1 MHIGETLPLW
11 TFTYDEM
18 LRLIR
23 NGFVSMVGC
32 CCTLTGHSFEKR
44 APLLQEFLKN
54 AVKFNDSCNASI
66 EYHKSL
72 ESRCSKEGL
81 STFKFN
87 ILGCHPFKELIWL
100 LGTRHSTLSSCM
112 LSGILNV
119 LHARR
124 LSIEKTQVCV
134 PENCN
139 NSVTVAHAQ
148 WLFDEITKMLKVL
161 LDQPQN
167 SKLLSEGVAVLNI
180 LNVGHSKAAREFFR
194 FFCHYCERSLLL
206 VFQPAASEL
215 HSLVPKG
222 RCKETA
228 VDYIYDQ
235 TLPDN
240 AHLSLDDVSHLE
252 HILRAKYDDVEG
264 KLHKVDLS
272 SIADMEKTK
281 KKLEEIVVSNMGI
294 YERGL
299 PMKYVFL
306 FSLLQS
312 SSVTLARRSYI
323 TELADSNKIDM
334 KENDVGMFLNLFT
347 SFASL
352 FYVPSLSDV
361 IIVDIEKFTDCVDRL
376 YAETSSEGSSCGF
389 INEEA
394 IDSLAKEEELDPE
407 LFKVA
412 LQGFCFAVRIKK
424 SQLKNV
430 NFTIQDDYLYLYYV
444 PSMRCSDKEIN
455 DRFSNSL
462 YLKVKPMCMPCNIQ
476 VLLLRHIIKKER
488 FLLIPTPHIN
498 ATTIGVRF
506 QEICIEVT
514 LIDHGDA
521 IELRLQ
527 GNHSPD
533 NYIKACSLLVKACIA
548 AMKDAKKATDGF
560 QYGFAFKC
568 ANPESHQYHLLDN
581 KDHCDD
587 CESGA
592 NDDRYSAKFRDY
604 WNHAMVSQHFMFI
617 NNYCSSPLAHER

>member
-1 MHIGETLPLW
+1 
-11 TFTYDEM
+11 M

-23 NGFVSMVGC
+23 NSSVSMVGC
-32 CCTLTGHSFEKR
+32 CCTLTGHSFEER
-44 APLLQEFLKN
+44 APLLQDFMKN
-54 AVKFNDSCNASI
+54 AVKFNDSCSASI

-72 ESRCSKEGL
+72 KSRCSKEGFP
-81 STFKFN
+81 TFKFN
-87 ILGCHPFKELIWL
+87 VLSKYPFKELMWL
-100 LGTRHSTLSSCM
+100 PGTRRSTLSLCM
-112 LSGILNV
+112 LSCILNV
-119 LHARR
+119 LNARS
-124 LSIEKTQVCV
+124 LSLEKVQVRV
-134 PENCN
+134 AENCN
-139 NSVTVAHAQ
+139 NSVTVAHHAQ

-161 LDQPQN
+161 PDQPQRR
-167 SKLLSEGVAVLNI
+167 KLLLAGVAVLNI
-180 LNVGHSKAAREFFR
+180 FNVGHSKAAREFFL

-215 HSLVPKG
+215 HSLVPKE
-222 RCKETA
+222 RREETVVDCK
-228 VDYIYDQ
+228 YNQ

-240 AHLSLDDVSHLE
+240 AHLSPDDASHLE
-252 HILRAKYDDVEG
+252 HILKAKYDVEG

-272 SIADMEKTK
+272 SIAGMESTK
-281 KKLEEIVVSNMGI
+281 KKLEDIVVSNMGM
-294 YERGL
+294 YEKDL
-299 PMKYVFL
+299 PMRYVFL

-312 SSVTLARRSYI
+312 LSITLASRSYI
-323 TELADSNKIDM
+323 TELADSIKIDM
-334 KENDVGMFLNLFT
+334 KGGDIEVFLNLFT

-352 FYVPSLSDV
+352 FYVPSLSNV
-361 IIVDIEKFTDCVDRL
+361 VIVDIEKFTDCVDRL
-376 YAETSSEGSSCGF
+376 YAETSSGGSSCGF

-394 IDSLAKEEELDPE
+394 IDSLAKEEELDSE

-412 LQGFCFAVRIKK
+412 LQCFCFAVRIKK
-424 SQLKNV
+424 SQLKSV
-430 NFTIQDDYLYLYYV
+430 NFTIQDDYLYYV
-444 PSMRCSDKEIN
+444 PSMRCSDTEIN

-462 YLKVKPMCMPCNIQ
+462 YLKVKPMCMPCNMQ
-476 VLLLRHIIKKER
+476 VLLLRHIIKKEQ
-488 FLLIPTPHIN
+488 FLLIPTLHIN

-514 LIDHGDA
+514 LIDHGDT

-527 GNHSPD
+527 GNHLPD
-533 NYIKACSLLVKACIA
+533 NYNRACSLLVKACIA

-560 QYGFAFKC
+560 QYSFAFKC